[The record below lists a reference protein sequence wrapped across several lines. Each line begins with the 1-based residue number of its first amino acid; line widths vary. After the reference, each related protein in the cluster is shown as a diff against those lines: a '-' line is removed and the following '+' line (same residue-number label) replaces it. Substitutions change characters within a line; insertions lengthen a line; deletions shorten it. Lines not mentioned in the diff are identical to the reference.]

1 MNSAVVIHKHLKRLL
16 IISLFSAAPLL
27 AVDNES
33 EAILRQHSNEFR
45 QEVVKVSDSVYVA
58 VGYGASNAAMVIG
71 DEGLIIVDTGQ
82 SISAAQA
89 IYTEFKKIS
98 NKPVTAIIY
107 THSHRDHIS
116 GAEVFARDSNPDV
129 YASANFANELVGGHV
144 AGKILGLRTKRQ
156 FGIGLEAE
164 TEVINVGVGK
174 AMWSDGLGA
183 GFVPVTVSVTEERY
197 STTIEGVSINIVAAP
212 GETDDQRYIW
222 LPEQEVL
229 FAGDNFYRAFPNLY
243 PIRGSRY
250 RDVSI
255 WADSL
260 EMMAAENPA
269 HLVPSHTRPISGAN
283 EVNKALSD
291 YAAGIRS
298 IHDQTIAGM
307 NRGLT
312 PNQLAEIVTL
322 PKELA
327 SSPYLQEFYGKVPW
341 AVRSI
346 FSGYLGWFDGNP
358 SNLLP
363 LTDKEEAIRIIKM
376 AGGVEK
382 VFHQLKTS
390 IKEEDYQWAMRLAD
404 YLIAISYRKKDAI
417 DLKVTALRSIARLQT
432 NAPARNYYLSVA
444 KELQAN

>member
-1 MNSAVVIHKHLKRLL
+1 
-16 IISLFSAAPLL
+16 
-27 AVDNES
+27 
-33 EAILRQHSNEFR
+33 
-45 QEVVKVSDSVYVA
+45 
-58 VGYGASNAAMVIG
+58 
-71 DEGLIIVDTGQ
+71 
-82 SISAAQA
+82 
-89 IYTEFKKIS
+89 
-98 NKPVTAIIY
+98 
-107 THSHRDHIS
+107 
-116 GAEVFARDSNPDV
+116 
-129 YASANFANELVGGHV
+129 
-144 AGKILGLRTKRQ
+144 
-156 FGIGLEAE
+156 
-164 TEVINVGVGK
+164 
-174 AMWSDGLGA
+174 MWSDGLGA

-363 LTDKEEAIRIIKM
+363 LTDTEEAIRIIKM

-404 YLIAISYRKKDAI
+404 YLIASSYRKKDAI